1 MTADDTI
8 PPKEE
13 HEVWMGKSRSNQ
25 NGIRPYHTRECFGV
39 RKMVNPTVHDRA
51 AVEDHYP
58 QCELC
63 AGSSPVEC
71 RGEGDHDRSYAAML
85 RAADPDDFP
94 PGED

>member
-1 MTADDTI
+1 MTADDTL

-13 HEVWMGKSRSNQ
+13 HEVWMAKSASVQDGGR
-25 NGIRPYHTRECFGV
+25 RYHTRECHV
-39 RKMVNPTVHDRA
+39 VDQIRNPSVHDRA
-51 AVEDHYP
+51 AVEDHFS

-63 AGSSPVEC
+63 AGSSPIEC
-71 RGEGDHDRSYAAML
+71 RGEGGHDRSYAAML